1 MIKPCNDTLCLT
13 EMDRESIIE
22 LRNRK
27 ADELVEARA
36 RVVELRGLLSLL
48 NVNLCVRYLHDRG
61 VYLGR
66 DAMVNLK
73 GEDAQRCLVESVVAR
88 GGWFDNSNAAEIIVR
103 LYTKR
108 GKPGKTIYRIA
119 ASKAGALT
127 AIQG

>member
-1 MIKPCNDTLCLT
+1 MW
-13 EMDRESIIE
+13 REAIIE

-36 RVVELRGLLSLL
+36 RVVELRGLLGLL

-88 GGWFDNSNAAEIIVR
+88 GGWFDNSNAATINVR
-103 LYTKR
+103 FYTKR
-108 GKPGKTIYRIA
+108 GKLRKAGHRIE